1 MLNSISIMG
10 RLSSDPQLRRTA
22 SGKAVASFSVACE
35 RDFKNQQTGEKE
47 VDFIECVAWGGTA
60 EMVEKYFHKG
70 QMAVATGRLQLR
82 DWTDKNGQKRR
93 QAEILVNSISIS
105 AEARKAALRPALG
118 LTTDTARRR
127 IRLPPLR
134 RTSRS
139 WMERTNNCRSRPG
152 KAIFPLK
159 D

>member
-82 DWTDKNGQKRR
+82 GWTDKNGQKRR
-93 QAEILVNSISIS
+93 TAEILVNSVYFCGSKESGTQASSGADNGYS
-105 AEARKAALRPALG
+105 AQAYQTTAPAANFTELDGA
-118 LTTDTARRR
+118 DEQ
-127 IRLPPLR
+127 LP
-134 RTSRS
+134 
-139 WMERTNNCRSRPG
+139 
-152 KAIFPLK
+152 F
-159 D
+159 

>member
-70 QMAVATGRLQLR
+70 QMVVATGRLQLR

-93 QAEILVNSISIS
+93 TAEILVNNIYFCGSKESGTQASSGADNGYS
-105 AEARKAALRPALG
+105 APAYQAPAPAANFAELDG
-118 LTTDTARRR
+118 EDEQ
-127 IRLPPLR
+127 LP
-134 RTSRS
+134 
-139 WMERTNNCRSRPG
+139 
-152 KAIFPLK
+152 F
-159 D
+159 

>member
-1 MLNSISIMG
+1 MLNTVSLQG
-10 RLSSDPQLRRTA
+10 RMVRDPELRRTN
-22 SGKAVASFSVACE
+22 SGKAVTSFTLACD

-93 QAEILVNSISIS
+93 TAEILVNSVYFCGSKES
-105 AEARKAALRPALG
+105 GTQASSGAGNGYSTQAYQAPAPAANFAELDG
-118 LTTDTARRR
+118 DDEQ
-127 IRLPPLR
+127 LP
-134 RTSRS
+134 
-139 WMERTNNCRSRPG
+139 
-152 KAIFPLK
+152 F
-159 D
+159 

>member
-93 QAEILVNSISIS
+93 TAEILVNSVYFCGSKESGTQASSGADNGYS
-105 AEARKAALRPALG
+105 APAYQAPAPAANFPLLEDD
-118 LTTDTARRR
+118 DT
-127 IRLPPLR
+127 RLP
-134 RTSRS
+134 
-139 WMERTNNCRSRPG
+139 
-152 KAIFPLK
+152 F
-159 D
+159 

>member
-1 MLNSISIMG
+1 MLNQISVQG
-10 RLSSDPQLRRTA
+10 RIVRDPELRRTA
-22 SGKAVASFSVACE
+22 SGKAVTSFTLACD

-93 QAEILVNSISIS
+93 TAEILVNSIYFCGSKESGTQASSGADNGYS
-105 AEARKAALRPALG
+105 APAYQAPAPAANFAELDG
-118 LTTDTARRR
+118 EDEQ
-127 IRLPPLR
+127 LP
-134 RTSRS
+134 
-139 WMERTNNCRSRPG
+139 
-152 KAIFPLK
+152 F
-159 D
+159 

>member
-1 MLNSISIMG
+1 MLNTITIAG
-10 RLSSDPQLRRTA
+10 RMVRDPELRRTN
-22 SGKAVASFSVACE
+22 SGKAVTSFTLACD

-93 QAEILVNSISIS
+93 TAEILVNSIYFCGSKESGTQASSGADNGYS
-105 AEARKAALRPALG
+105 APAYQAPAPAANFAELDG
-118 LTTDTARRR
+118 EDEQ
-127 IRLPPLR
+127 LP
-134 RTSRS
+134 
-139 WMERTNNCRSRPG
+139 
-152 KAIFPLK
+152 F
-159 D
+159 

>member
-1 MLNSISIMG
+1 MLNQISVQG
-10 RLSSDPQLRRTA
+10 RIVRDPELRRTA
-22 SGKAVASFSVACE
+22 SGKAVTSFTLACD

-93 QAEILVNSISIS
+93 QAEILVNNIYFCGSKESGTQAS
-105 AEARKAALRPALG
+105 SGADNGYSTPAYQAPAPAANFAELDG
-118 LTTDTARRR
+118 EDE
-127 IRLPPLR
+127 RLP
-134 RTSRS
+134 
-139 WMERTNNCRSRPG
+139 
-152 KAIFPLK
+152 F
-159 D
+159 

>member
-93 QAEILVNSISIS
+93 TAEILVNSIYFCGSKES
-105 AEARKAALRPALG
+105 GTQASSGADNGYSTQAYQAPAPAANFVELEG
-118 LTTDTARRR
+118 EDE
-127 IRLPPLR
+127 RLP
-134 RTSRS
+134 
-139 WMERTNNCRSRPG
+139 
-152 KAIFPLK
+152 F
-159 D
+159 

>member
-1 MLNSISIMG
+1 MLNQISVQG
-10 RLSSDPQLRRTA
+10 RIVRDPELRRTA
-22 SGKAVASFSVACE
+22 SGKAVTSFTLACD

-93 QAEILVNSISIS
+93 QAEILVNNIYFCGSKESGTQAS
-105 AEARKAALRPALG
+105 SGAGNGYSTPSYQVPTPAADFAELEDN
-118 LTTDTARRR
+118 DTL
-127 IRLPPLR
+127 LP
-134 RTSRS
+134 
-139 WMERTNNCRSRPG
+139 
-152 KAIFPLK
+152 F
-159 D
+159 

>member
-1 MLNSISIMG
+1 MLNQIAIQG
-10 RLSSDPQLRRTA
+10 RLVRDPEVRRTN
-22 SGKAVASFSVACE
+22 SGKAVTSFTLVCD

-93 QAEILVNSISIS
+93 QAEILVNNIYFCGSKESGTQAS
-105 AEARKAALRPALG
+105 SGADNGYSTPAYQAPAPAANFAELDG
-118 LTTDTARRR
+118 EDEQ
-127 IRLPPLR
+127 LP
-134 RTSRS
+134 
-139 WMERTNNCRSRPG
+139 
-152 KAIFPLK
+152 F
-159 D
+159 